1 MSQDHENVS
10 ETDAMAAIREAVE
23 EQQKAFGALDD
34 GILNLDDVVW
44 RSPARAIVD
53 PTDTISRLAEEA
65 DKVAK
70 GIEDVPPAARIH
82 KPRAEP
88 DFGTAAGRKAPSVAP
103 VDNAE
108 ASIRALVM
116 ATLEEQGKIGP
127 DGKLAVS
134 EDEVRRLVRE
144 HIDQWMAQQIN
155 AGD

>member
-65 DKVAK
+65 DKVAQ

-82 KPRAEP
+82 KPHAEP
-88 DFGTAAGRKAPSVAP
+88 DFGIAGSKAPSAAP
-103 VDNAE
+103 VGNAE

>member
-1 MSQDHENVS
+1 MSQKQENVGK
-10 ETDAMAAIREAVE
+10 TDSIAAIREAVE
-23 EQQKAFGALDD
+23 ERQKAFGALDD
-34 GILNLDDVVW
+34 GILDLDEVVW
-44 RSPARAIVD
+44 RSPVRVIID

-70 GIEDVPPAARIH
+70 GMEDVPPVARIH
-82 KPRAEP
+82 RPRAEP
-88 DFGTAAGRKAPSVAP
+88 EFGTAGKKPSSAVAG
-103 VDNAE
+103 DNAE

-134 EDEVRRLVRE
+134 EEEVRRMVRE
-144 HIDQWMAQQIN
+144 HIDQWMALQMN

>member
-1 MSQDHENVS
+1 MSQDHENGS

-34 GILNLDDVVW
+34 GILDLDDVVW

-82 KPRAEP
+82 RPRAEP
-88 DFGTAAGRKAPSVAP
+88 DFGTAGRKPSSTASG
-103 VDNAE
+103 DNAE

-116 ATLEEQGKIGP
+116 ATLEDQGKIGP
-127 DGKLAVS
+127 DGKLSVS
-134 EDEVRRLVRE
+134 EEEVRRLVRE
-144 HIDQWMAQQIN
+144 HIDQWMAQQMN

>member
-1 MSQDHENVS
+1 MSQKQENDG

-23 EQQKAFGALDD
+23 ERQKAFGALDD
-34 GILNLDDVVW
+34 GILDLDEVVW
-44 RSPARAIVD
+44 RSPARAIID

-70 GIEDVPPAARIH
+70 GIEDVPPVARIH
-82 KPRAEP
+82 RPRAKP
-88 DFGTAAGRKAPSVAP
+88 DFGTAGRKSSSAAAGE
-103 VDNAE
+103 NAE

-134 EDEVRRLVRE
+134 EEEVRRMVRE
-144 HIDQWMAQQIN
+144 HIDQWMAQQMS

>member
-1 MSQDHENVS
+1 MSQKQENDG

-23 EQQKAFGALDD
+23 ERQKAFGALDG
-34 GILNLDDVVW
+34 GILDLDEVVW

-70 GIEDVPPAARIH
+70 GIEDVPPVARIH
-82 KPRAEP
+82 KQRAEP
-88 DFGTAAGRKAPSVAP
+88 DFGTSGRKPSSTAAC
-103 VDNAE
+103 DDAE

-127 DGKLAVS
+127 NGKLAVS
-134 EDEVRRLVRE
+134 EDEVRRMVRE
-144 HIDQWMAQQIN
+144 HIEQWLAQQMRT
-155 AGD
+155 GD

>member
-1 MSQDHENVS
+1 MSQDHENGS
-10 ETDAMAAIREAVE
+10 ETDALAAIREAVE
-23 EQQKAFGALDD
+23 EQQKAFGSLDD
-34 GILNLDDVVW
+34 GILDLDDVVW

-82 KPRAEP
+82 RPRAEP
-88 DFGTAAGRKAPSVAP
+88 DFGTAGRKPSSTASG
-103 VDNAE
+103 DNAE

-116 ATLEEQGKIGP
+116 ATLEGQGKIGP
-127 DGKLAVS
+127 DGKLSVS
-134 EDEVRRLVRE
+134 EEEVRRLVRE

>member
-1 MSQDHENVS
+1 VSQKQENDG

-23 EQQKAFGALDD
+23 ERQKAFGALDD
-34 GILNLDDVVW
+34 GILELDEVVW

-70 GIEDVPPAARIH
+70 GIEDVPPVARIH
-82 KPRAEP
+82 RPRAEP
-88 DFGTAAGRKAPSVAP
+88 DFGTAGSKPSSDVAG
-103 VDNAE
+103 DNAE

-134 EDEVRRLVRE
+134 EEEVRRLVRE

>member
-1 MSQDHENVS
+1 MCQDHENGS

-34 GILNLDDVVW
+34 GILDLDDVVW

-82 KPRAEP
+82 RPRAEP
-88 DFGTAAGRKAPSVAP
+88 DFGTAGKKPSSTASG
-103 VDNAE
+103 DNAE

-134 EDEVRRLVRE
+134 EEEVRRLVRE
-144 HIDQWMAQQIN
+144 HIDQWMAQQMN

>member
-1 MSQDHENVS
+1 MSQEHENVS

-65 DKVAK
+65 DKVAQ

-144 HIDQWMAQQIN
+144 HIDQWMAQQMN

>member
-65 DKVAK
+65 DKVAQ
-70 GIEDVPPAARIH
+70 GIADVPPAARIH

>member
-1 MSQDHENVS
+1 MSQDHENGS

-34 GILNLDDVVW
+34 GILDLDDVVW

-53 PTDTISRLAEEA
+53 PTDTIIRLAEEA

-82 KPRAEP
+82 RPRAEP
-88 DFGTAAGRKAPSVAP
+88 DFGTAGRKPSSTASG
-103 VDNAE
+103 DNAE

-116 ATLEEQGKIGP
+116 ATLEDQGKIGP

-134 EDEVRRLVRE
+134 EEEVRRLVRE
-144 HIDQWMAQQIN
+144 HIDQWMAQQMN

>member
-1 MSQDHENVS
+1 MSQDHENGS

-34 GILNLDDVVW
+34 GILDLDDVVW

-82 KPRAEP
+82 RPRAEP
-88 DFGTAAGRKAPSVAP
+88 DFGTAGKKPSSTASG
-103 VDNAE
+103 DNAE

-134 EDEVRRLVRE
+134 EEEVRRLVRE
-144 HIDQWMAQQIN
+144 HIDQWMAQQMN

>member
-65 DKVAK
+65 DKVAQ

-144 HIDQWMAQQIN
+144 HIDQWMAQQMN